1 MRISFNDMKTENSGK
16 KRERGFVVFVQLKV
30 DELSDFALN

>member
-1 MRISFNDMKTENSGK
+1 MKISFNNMKTGNLGK
-16 KRERGFVVFVQLKV
+16 KRERDFVVFVQLKV